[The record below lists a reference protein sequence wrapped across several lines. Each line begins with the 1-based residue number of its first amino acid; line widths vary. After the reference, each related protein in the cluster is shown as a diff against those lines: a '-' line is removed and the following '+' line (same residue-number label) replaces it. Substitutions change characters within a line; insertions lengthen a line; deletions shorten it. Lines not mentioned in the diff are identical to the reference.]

1 MKYIL
6 FALGFSAIGFTS
18 LAQTEDV
25 KATVPN
31 DRKNEIGIFTHN
43 SMGNTSTNSTEVNM
57 MGVQYSRWKNER
69 VGYRIMAAYGNNYA
83 IGDVFRKTVNV
94 DTFIDMRTR
103 RVVDMLKIGGAAQ
116 IQRKFYK
123 RVYLFA
129 AVELNAGYGK
139 GQQDTLIDKTYM
151 TSSYHY
157 ENSGDIFG
165 RPALDATMWHIS
177 LLPTVGAK
185 LVFSRITAGVEFY
198 GVDATFSSVKVNKQ
212 SQGIFNFDIGNVA
225 QRIFLN
231 YRFN

>member
-1 MKYIL
+1 MKNLL

-18 LAQTEDV
+18 FAQTEAGT
-25 KATVPN
+25 ATAQN
-31 DRKNEIGIFTHN
+31 DRKNEIGIFMHN
-43 SMGNTSTNSTEVNM
+43 YMGHASTNNTDVSM

-83 IGDVFRKTVNV
+83 IGDVFRKTVNI

-129 AVELNAGYGK
+129 AVELNVGYGK

-165 RPALDATMWHIS
+165 RPAADVKMWHVS

-198 GVDATFSSVKVNKQ
+198 GIDATFSSVTVNNR
-212 SQGIFNFDIGNVA
+212 SQGLFDFDMGNIG
-225 QRIFLN
+225 QRLFLN